1 MESSFTFFL
10 AIIAAYAS
18 ACLIWLGIYKL
29 SPTWWPVAV
38 IEKPAK
44 RHKDLLA
51 AFAACAGI
59 ILIGQLYS
67 AGLLLHDSD
76 NNYLSALIWALN
88 NLIIFSPIFIT
99 LYIRKQS
106 INTVFLSPQK
116 LGMKLVF
123 GLLVSLPG
131 ILIFY
136 GVASGD
142 NEFSRV
148 FTEALLLE
156 NIRNFPAVFL
166 EGVGIAFLF
175 VRLNWSMGKRWAI
188 LIPSILFAL
197 VHLPRSI
204 SEGTAVPEILA
215 YSAVTFA
222 VTCLILYTSH
232 KSRDVIWLGVI
243 HYLMD
248 IAIGAFN

>member
-1 MESSFTFFL
+1 METSFTFFL

-18 ACLIWLGIYKL
+18 ACVIWLGIYKL

-38 IEKPAK
+38 IEKPAT
-44 RHKDLLA
+44 RYKDLLIA
-51 AFAACAGI
+51 LGTCIGI
-59 ILIGQLYS
+59 ILLGQLYT
-67 AGLLLHDSD
+67 AGLLLPES
-76 NNYLSALIWALN
+76 NNSYVSALLWIAN

-99 LYIRKQS
+99 LYLRKQS
-106 INTVFLSPQK
+106 VNTIFLSPKK
-116 LGMKLVF
+116 LGLKLAFGILASLLGILVF
-123 GLLVSLPG
+123 YL
-131 ILIFY
+131 
-136 GVASGD
+136 VASGE
-142 NEFSRV
+142 NQFGRV

-166 EGVGIAFLF
+166 EGVAIAFLF
-175 VRLNWSMGKRWAI
+175 VRLNWSIGKKWAI

-197 VHLPRSI
+197 AHLPRSI
-204 SEGTAVPEILA
+204 GNGTAVPEILA
-215 YSAVTFA
+215 YSGVTFI

>member
-1 MESSFTFFL
+1 METSFTFFL

-18 ACLIWLGIYKL
+18 ACIVWLGMYKL

-38 IEKPAK
+38 IEKPVTK
-44 RHKDLLA
+44 YKDLLI
-51 AFAACAGI
+51 AFGACVGI
-59 ILIGQLYS
+59 ILMGQLYS
-67 AGLLLHDSD
+67 LGLLLPGSSNGYVD
-76 NNYLSALIWALN
+76 ALLWMLN

-99 LYIRKQS
+99 LYLRRQS
-106 INTVFLSPQK
+106 INTIFISPRK
-116 LGMKLVF
+116 LGLKLIF
-123 GLLVSLPG
+123 GLLASLLG
-131 ILIFY
+131 ILVFY
-136 GVASGD
+136 LVASGE
-142 NEFSRV
+142 NQFGRV
-148 FTEALLLE
+148 FSEAFLLE

-166 EGVGIAFLF
+166 EGVAIAFLF
-175 VRLNWSMGKRWAI
+175 VRLNWSIGKKWAI

-197 VHLPRSI
+197 AHLPRSI
-204 SEGTAVPEILA
+204 GNGTAVPEILA

>member
-1 MESSFTFFL
+1 METSFTFFL

-18 ACLIWLGIYKL
+18 ACVVWLGIYKL

-38 IEKPAK
+38 IEKPDT
-44 RHKDLLA
+44 RYKDLLI
-51 AFAACAGI
+51 AFGACVGI

-67 AGLLLHDSD
+67 AGLLLPDSG
-76 NNYLSALIWALN
+76 NSHMSALVWALN

-99 LYIRKQS
+99 LYIRRQS
-106 INTVFLSPQK
+106 INTIFVSTQK
-116 LGMKLVF
+116 LGLKLVF
-123 GLLVSLPG
+123 GLLASVLGIFVFCALVSG
-131 ILIFY
+131 ENQF
-136 GVASGD
+136 G
-142 NEFSRV
+142 RV
-148 FTEALLLE
+148 FTEAFLLE

-166 EGVGIAFLF
+166 EGVAIAFLF
-175 VRLNWSMGKRWAI
+175 VRLNWSIGKRWAI

-197 VHLPRSI
+197 AHLPRSI
-204 SEGTAVPEILA
+204 GEGTAVPEILA
-215 YSAVTFA
+215 YSTVTFA

>member
-1 MESSFTFFL
+1 METSFTFFL

-18 ACLIWLGIYKL
+18 ACAIWLGLYKL

-38 IEKPAK
+38 IEKPTT
-44 RHKDLLA
+44 RYKDLVI
-51 AFAACAGI
+51 AFGTCAGI
-59 ILIGQLYS
+59 IVMGQLYT
-67 AGLLLHDSD
+67 AGLLLPESE
-76 NNYLSALIWALN
+76 NSYISALLWMVN

-99 LYIRKQS
+99 LYFRKQS
-106 INTVFLSPQK
+106 VNTVFLSGKK
-116 LGMKLVF
+116 LGIKLAF
-123 GLLVSLPG
+123 GLLASLLG
-131 ILIFY
+131 ILVFY
-136 GVASGD
+136 LVANGE
-142 NEFSRV
+142 NQFGRV
-148 FTEALLLE
+148 FKEALLLE

-166 EGVGIAFLF
+166 EGVAIAFLF
-175 VRLNWSMGKRWAI
+175 VRLNWSIGKKWAI

-197 VHLPRSI
+197 AHLPRSI
-204 SEGTAVPEILA
+204 GNGTAVPEILA

-248 IAIGAFN
+248 IAIGAFS